1 MQYHHSH
8 HLLGSRTTSPYPDSF
23 YLSICCIEA
32 PTEKFHTTGRSVADK
47 LLLRQYM
54 LSGVDRYF
62 DDDDD
67 DDDDDDGGD
76 DDIT

>member
-1 MQYHHSH
+1 M
-8 HLLGSRTTSPYPDSF
+8 
-23 YLSICCIEA
+23 
-32 PTEKFHTTGRSVADK
+32 ADK

-67 DDDDDDGGD
+67 DDD
-76 DDIT
+76 IT